1 MSGEGGRNRP
11 QSNPM
16 NNTKNNPSRE
26 RRTLKG
32 RKKDPDLQGLFVQ
45 WLTNLLQ
52 DTRSRAVIR
61 AMVDQHE
68 MPVIDDAEGRTARP

>member
-1 MSGEGGRNRP
+1 MSGEDGQNRP

-16 NNTKNNPSRE
+16 SNTKNNPSRGH
-26 RRTLKG
+26 RTLKG
-32 RKKDPDLQGLFVQ
+32 RKKGQELQGLFVQ
-45 WLTNLLQ
+45 WLTTLLQ

-68 MPVIDDAEGRTARP
+68 MPVIDDAEGRTTQT